1 MLLHLIQPTI
11 YYLSYNKIKE
21 SAYETIQS
29 HFSRSAVEEPS
40 SPFPTT
46 YFKLGHLYEIN
57 EDKLEIHRALL
68 SIKKLLDPSYSLYD
82 IKSPDFRCAAHA
94 ASGFVKRMEH
104 PKQ

>member
-11 YYLSYNKIKE
+11 YFLSYNKIKE

-57 EDKLEIHRALL
+57 EDKLEIHSTRGNSLPVANTGDGVAVN
-68 SIKKLLDPSYSLYD
+68 KK
-82 IKSPDFRCAAHA
+82 AAR
-94 ASGFVKRMEH
+94 SFL
-104 PKQ
+104 